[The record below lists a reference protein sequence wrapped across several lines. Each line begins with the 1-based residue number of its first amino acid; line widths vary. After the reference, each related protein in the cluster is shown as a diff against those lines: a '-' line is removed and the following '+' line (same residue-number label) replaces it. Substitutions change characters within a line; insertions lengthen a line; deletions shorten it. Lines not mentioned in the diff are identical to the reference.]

1 MIALISLET
10 ILLIYILMLL
20 GISLVKDHTR
30 HVTGRLTLMAV
41 TVLNIGLALARGD
54 VMGADLDTIW
64 ATSLGTFGVCAFVA
78 GVTWEMSDARVYEHW
93 TTTFVRRAV
102 QSLAIPF
109 FAFAWIAYH
118 LIYIPIYTSDTQYA
132 TAGILT
138 ASGVILPV
146 SVAYT
151 VLWQLLPSWL
161 SHLSAV
167 ITFISAL
174 ATVLVVNA
182 HTPIGLVVSLLGT
195 LIMAATMTFM
205 LATNGL
211 DRWIS
216 QPPIPRVGSTLSV
229 AVFSTLLTCLPVVT
243 LYTQANP
250 PSWVTVG
257 VLAIA
262 IAGVATLLVDALRG
276 VFREQAAFTRV
287 EEELQQIEF
296 IDPITRVA
304 NRMGFQ
310 DALLAALAE
319 AGETAIAVY
328 HLDLGGFRSVND
340 AIGQFMG
347 DEVLAIVAE
356 RLANQIRQEDVL
368 ARLGGDEFGILL
380 KNCPDGPTALT
391 LGENLHSAI
400 IQPIELGIGW
410 RINLDAAI
418 GVVLANSQD
427 SMTDVM
433 RFANAALHRAKREG
447 CGRHIAML
455 GVEDLRAS
463 VSAFANDQR
472 LRTAFLQEQ
481 FTLAVQPVIDVRSGH
496 TVGFEALTRW
506 PNATLGPAE
515 FIPLIEENGL
525 ADAFGKWVLHTATK
539 WAAAQGCEIA
549 VNISPRH
556 MHSPNFVTDVLG
568 ALEAS
573 GLPGSLLLIEITERS
588 AMPDM
593 DRTNAMLNTLRSH
606 GIRIAVDDFGTGEF
620 SLQQLMEYPLDVLKL
635 DRSFV
640 AGIGSDPAD
649 RTLVNALIHAANG
662 LGFTTIAEGVEDQ
675 TVAQILNDLGCD
687 QAQGYLWSAPMP
699 LEEGAAWW
707 AQHKA
712 S

>member
-1 MIALISLET
+1 MMILIVAEI
-10 ILLIYILMLL
+10 ILLVHILVLL
-20 GISLVKDHTR
+20 GISLFKDR
-30 HVTGRLTLMAV
+30 SRRVTGRLNLMAI
-41 TVLNIGLALARGD
+41 TVLNIGLVLARGD
-54 VMGADLDTIW
+54 VMGVNLDTIW

-78 GVTWEMSDARVYEHW
+78 GVTWEMSDAKVYDYW
-93 TTTFVRRAV
+93 LSNFVRQAV

-118 LIYIPIYTSDTQYA
+118 LIYIPIQTGETQYA
-132 TAGILT
+132 TASILI
-138 ASGVILPV
+138 ASGVVLPV

-167 ITFISAL
+167 TTFTSAL

-182 HTPIGLVVSLLGT
+182 HTPVGLVVSLIGSLV
-195 LIMAATMTFM
+195 MATTMTHM
-205 LATNGL
+205 LATQGV
-211 DRWIS
+211 DGWIS
-216 QPPIPRVGSTLSV
+216 QPPTPRGGSTFSV

-243 LYTQANP
+243 LYTQAGT
-250 PSWVTVG
+250 PSWVTVS

-262 IAGVATLLVDALRG
+262 IAGVATLLIDALRS
-276 VFREQAAFTRV
+276 VHREQAAFTRM
-287 EEELQQIEF
+287 EEELQQIEYV
-296 IDPITRVA
+296 DPITRVA

-319 AGETAIAVY
+319 AGDTAIAVY

-340 AIGQFMG
+340 SIGQFMG
-347 DEVLAIVAE
+347 DEVLAIVAD
-356 RLANQIRQEDVL
+356 RLANQIRKEDTL
-368 ARLGGDEFGILL
+368 GRLGGDEFGVLL

-391 LGENLHSAI
+391 LGENLHNAV

-410 RINLDAAI
+410 RVNLDASI

-433 RFANAALHRAKREG
+433 RFADAALHRAKREG
-447 CGRHIAML
+447 NRHIAML

-481 FTLAVQPVIDVRSGH
+481 FTLAVQPVIDVRNGH

-539 WAAAQGCEIA
+539 WAAQQGCEIA
-549 VNISPRH
+549 VNVSPRH
-556 MHSPNFVTDVLG
+556 MHSPNFVADVLG

-573 GLPGSLLLIEITERS
+573 GLPGELLLIEITERS

-593 DRTNAMLNTLRSH
+593 NRTNAMLNTLRAH

-640 AGIGSDPAD
+640 AGIGENQAD

-675 TVAQILNDLGCD
+675 VVAQTLNDLGCD

-699 LEEGAAWW
+699 LEKGAAWW

-712 S
+712 A